1 MTPKTLILQLKW
13 EAKTDFDEKYLPGG
27 LNPVKPNYIEL
38 LMLRSYE
45 KIIASCVLTEGL
57 SPLLMGHTG
66 SE

>member
-1 MTPKTLILQLKW
+1 MLRPYMMISQ
-13 EAKTDFDEKYLPGG
+13 E
-27 LNPVKPNYIEL
+27 NIES

-57 SPLLMGHTG
+57 SPLLKGHTG